1 LASRPS
7 SANIKVEPPAF
18 FKEFRVPEILPLSAA
33 PHSNHQL
40 FSDHYL
46 NRTLPQRLDWPQLL
60 EAAAPVRETMTALF
74 AGFTPSDNEAQTEE
88 GWIKPVLKALG
99 HDFEVQPALKTPD
112 GTKSPD
118 YVFYRTQAALTAN
131 KGKTLTEDLLKT
143 GGYAVGDAKYWDRS
157 LDAALQGK
165 DAAVFSNKNPGY
177 QIAFYIQHSGL
188 EWGILTNGRL
198 WRLYHRDT
206 AHKLDRYY
214 EVDLPA
220 LLQNPDPAAFL
231 YFYAFFRRAAF
242 EPGPLGVRALLHESR
257 DYAQGVGDTLKSQ
270 VYEALRH
277 LAQGFLDYAPNG
289 LVSDAE
295 TRKLIYDSA
304 LILLY
309 RLLFVLYAEAR
320 ELLPVSASPAYRD
333 SYSLYALKRSVAA
346 SLDAH
351 QTLLP
356 TSAKLWPSL
365 TELFG
370 IIDKGSPPLQV
381 ATFNGGLFDP
391 TRHGFLDAKAV
402 GDAHLQAALDKLSRV
417 NGEFVDY
424 RDLSVRHLG
433 TIYEGL
439 LEYHLDALPAE
450 DKDTQDGWSVALLND
465 KGERKATGSYYTP
478 DYIVK
483 YIVEQAVGPMLDAAI
498 ADVTG
503 DAAQVEAV
511 LQVNVLDPA
520 MGSGHFLV
528 ETTEFIARYLID
540 LAIAPGK
547 DGQGESDLLYWKRRV
562 AQSCVYGVDLN
573 PLAVEL
579 AKLSLWLTTVA
590 KDRPLSFLDH
600 HLRAGNALVG
610 ARLADLQLGGA
621 KPKAKQAAEPGQMT
635 MMADESFRQ
644 SLSVAVG
651 SMWLIEGSAAQTV
664 AEVKQQEQLYEALRA
679 GLTRKY
685 SRLANLVTAS
695 HFGVALDKHL
705 WKPLSAYALD
715 PESASHP
722 KFAEWAAAADAAASR
737 LRFFHWEL
745 EFPEVYFGTDGK
757 SLGDK
762 AGFDAVVGNPPYVRQ
777 EELTYY
783 KPFFQAIYP
792 ETAHGVADLF
802 IYFFDQGLRQL
813 RQGGRLSFISS
824 NSWLRSNYA
833 TPLRKHLR
841 NETQIETLI
850 DLGNTRV
857 FADAPDLSPAIHVVR
872 RGAPPAEHTAQ
883 VAVFTRGEGIQS
895 FERDIASKMFSVSM
909 HDQSDTGWQL
919 GDDAGRR
926 VFLKLMAAGKP
937 LGEVVGGQMYRGVL
951 TGLNEAFI
959 VDTPTRNRL
968 VAADPACTAI
978 LKPLF
983 RGEDLRPWY
992 QEDEGRWMIVIP
1004 SGWTRKTYPALLSD
1018 DDAWDHF
1025 QQHYPSVS
1033 KYLLPF
1039 ETAARK
1045 RQDKGRYWWELR
1057 PCDYYG
1063 AFDKPKIMWPDI
1075 CRYPRFSWDTSETF
1089 VNDKGFIAV
1098 VEDPYILGILQSRS
1112 AWHCVSKLCVGL
1124 GERAGYMVYQLKSQF
1139 ISRLPI
1145 PDASDEDKAA
1155 IGTLAR
1161 EITAEAKK
1169 RYALHEKVR
1178 QRLRTDFGSPGIS
1191 LNQKLTAW
1199 WTLDFPGLRRELVKV
1214 FKHDI
1219 PIKERDDWQE
1229 WFEAQKKA
1237 HTERTNAI
1245 VARETALNAHV
1256 YALFALKAAE
1266 IALIEA
1272 ATKYQY
1278 GEV

>member
-1 LASRPS
+1 MS
-7 SANIKVEPPAF
+7 
-18 FKEFRVPEILPLSAA
+18 
-33 PHSNHQL
+33 
-40 FSDHYL
+40 
-46 NRTLPQRLDWPQLL
+46 
-60 EAAAPVRETMTALF
+60 
-74 AGFTPSDNEAQTEE
+74 
-88 GWIKPVLKALG
+88 
-99 HDFEVQPALKTPD
+99 
-112 GTKSPD
+112 
-118 YVFYRTQAALTAN
+118 
-131 KGKTLTEDLLKT
+131 
-143 GGYAVGDAKYWDRS
+143 
-157 LDAALQGK
+157 
-165 DAAVFSNKNPGY
+165 
-177 QIAFYIQHSGL
+177 
-188 EWGILTNGRL
+188 
-198 WRLYHRDT
+198 
-206 AHKLDRYY
+206 
-214 EVDLPA
+214 A
-220 LLQNPDPAAFL
+220 LL
-231 YFYAFFRRAAF
+231 R
-242 EPGPLGVRALLHESR
+242 ESR

-270 VYEALRH
+270 VYDALRH
-277 LAQGFLDYAPNG
+277 LAQGFLDYAPNS
-289 LVSDAE
+289 LVNDPE
-295 TRKLIYDSA
+295 TRKAIYDSS

-333 SYSLYALKRSVAA
+333 SYSLSTLKQSVAA
-346 SLDAH
+346 NLD
-351 QTLLP
+351 TKKMLLA
-356 TSAKLWPSL
+356 TTAKLWPSL
-365 TELFG
+365 KELFG

-391 TRHGFLDAKAV
+391 NRHEFLDTKSV
-402 GDAHLQAALDKLSRV
+402 GDAHLQAAIDKLARV
-417 NGEFVDY
+417 GGDFVDY

-439 LEYHLDALPAE
+439 LEYHLAEEAPTPSPSPASERGEPEKTVLPPSPGTGEGLGVGASSA
-450 DKDTQDGWSVALLND
+450 GWTIALLND

-483 YIVEQAVGPMLDAAI
+483 YIVEQTVGPMLDAAV
-498 ADVTG
+498 AGVTG
-503 DAAQVEAV
+503 DGAKVEAV

-528 ETTEFIARYLID
+528 ETTEFIARRLID
-540 LAIAPGK
+540 LALAPGQ

-621 KPKAKQAAEPGQMT
+621 KPKAKKQATEPGQMT

-664 AEVKQQEQLYEALRA
+664 AEVKQQEQIYETLRA

-722 KFAEWAAAADAAASR
+722 KFAEWAAAADAAGSR

-757 SLGDK
+757 SLGDA

-777 EELTYY
+777 EELTFY
-783 KPFFQAIYP
+783 KPFFSAIYP

-813 RQGGRLSFISS
+813 KQGGRLSYISS

-833 TPLRKHLR
+833 TPLRRHLR
-841 NETQIETLI
+841 SQTQIEALI

-872 RGAPPAEHTAQ
+872 RGLPPEDHTAQ

-895 FERDIASKMFSVSM
+895 FERDIASKMFPVSM

-968 VAADPACTAI
+968 VAEDPSCAVI

-1025 QQHYPSVS
+1025 QKHYSSVAAH
-1033 KYLLPF
+1033 LLPF

-1063 AFDKPKIMWPDI
+1063 AFDKPKVCWPDI
-1075 CRYPRFSWDTSETF
+1075 CRYPRFSWNASGAF
-1089 VNDKGFIAV
+1089 VNDKGFVAV
-1098 VEDPYILGILQSRS
+1098 VEDPYILGSLQSR
-1112 AWHCVSKLCVGL
+1112 ATWLCVSKLCVGL

-1139 ISRLPI
+1139 IGKLPI
-1145 PDASDEDKAA
+1145 PDASDKDKAT
-1155 IGTLAR
+1155 IGALAQ
-1161 EITAEAKK
+1161 EITTEAKA

-1178 QRLRTDFGSPGIS
+1178 HRLTEDFGSPGVS

-1199 WTLDFPGLRRELVKV
+1199 WTLDFAGLRRELVKV
-1214 FKHDI
+1214 FQHDI
-1219 PIKERDDWQE
+1219 PMKERDDVQE
-1229 WFEAQKKA
+1229 WFEAQKEA
-1237 HTERTNAI
+1237 HTGRTAVI
-1245 VARETALNAHV
+1245 IARETDLNARV
-1256 YALFALKAAE
+1256 FALFGLAEAE

-1278 GEV
+1278 GGV

>member
-1 LASRPS
+1 M
-7 SANIKVEPPAF
+7 
-18 FKEFRVPEILPLSAA
+18 PEILPLSAA

-112 GTKSPD
+112 GTKRPD

-177 QIAFYIQHSGL
+177 QIAFYIQHSGM

-391 TRHGFLDAKAV
+391 NRHGFLDTKAV

-417 NGEFVDY
+417 SGEFVDY

-483 YIVEQAVGPMLDAAI
+483 YIVEHAVGPMLDAAI

-540 LAIAPGK
+540 LAAAPGK

-762 AGFDAVVGNPPYVRQ
+762 AGFDAVVGNPPYVQQ
-777 EELTYY
+777 EELGPY
-783 KPFFQAIYP
+783 KPFFAAGYP
-792 ETAHGVADLF
+792 QVSHGVADLSV
-802 IYFFDQGLRQL
+802 YFLGQGLRQL
-813 RQGGRLSFISS
+813 RQGGVISFITSGTFRKLNFGAPLRQYLVEQATLIGMVDFGEQQVFTDATTYPVILQIRKAPPQPDSTFTLAQPVPKTERFQEVGQVKPPSGSS
-824 NSWLRSNYA
+824 AWVFTSETLRHVVEGWEGS
-833 TPLRKHLR
+833 TPLGK
-841 NETQIETLI
+841 
-850 DLGNTRV
+850 V
-857 FADAPDLSPAIHVVR
+857 LSGSP
-872 RGAPPAEHTAQ
+872 
-883 VAVFTRGEGIQS
+883 
-895 FERDIASKMFSVSM
+895 
-909 HDQSDTGWQL
+909 
-919 GDDAGRR
+919 
-926 VFLKLMAAGKP
+926 
-937 LGEVVGGQMYRGVL
+937 YRGVT
-951 TGLNEAFI
+951 TGANKVFVLDEATYAFLI
-959 VDTPTRNRL
+959 Q
-968 VAADPACTAI
+968 DPKSATI
-978 LKPLF
+978 IKPLV

-992 QEDEGRWMIVIP
+992 QKADDSWLIFTRRGIDIDAYPKIKEYLQQFRTQLEPQPAGWDTETDWPGRKPGNYEWYEIQDSVEYFHVFEKPRIH
-1004 SGWTRKTYPALLSD
+1004 STKVSLYPAFSLLGTEAYAANTSYVLPVPD
-1018 DDAWDHF
+1018 MKTG
-1025 QQHYPSVS
+1025 Y
-1033 KYLLPF
+1033 YLLGLLNSHVCEYF
-1039 ETAARK
+1039 CRSVFAAK
-1045 RQDKGRYWWELR
+1045 ANG
-1057 PCDYYG
+1057 YYEVQ
-1063 AFDKPKIMWPDI
+1063 PEPLS
-1075 CRYPRFSWDTSETF
+1075 RFP
-1089 VNDKGFIAV
+1089 VPN
-1098 VEDPYILGILQSRS
+1098 
-1112 AWHCVSKLCVGL
+1112 
-1124 GERAGYMVYQLKSQF
+1124 
-1139 ISRLPI
+1139 
-1145 PDASDEDKAA
+1145 ASDADKDAVGA
-1155 IGTLAR
+1155 LAR
-1161 EITAEAKK
+1161 EITAEAKA

-1178 QRLRTDFGSPGIS
+1178 QRLRTDFGSPGVP

-1199 WTLDFPGLRRELVKV
+1199 WNLDFPGLRRELVKV

>member
-1 LASRPS
+1 
-7 SANIKVEPPAF
+7 
-18 FKEFRVPEILPLSAA
+18 VPEILPLSAA
-33 PHSNHQL
+33 PHFNHQL

-46 NRTLPQRLDWPQLL
+46 NRTLPQRADWVALQ
-60 EAAAPVRETMTALF
+60 EAAAPVREAVAALF

-88 GWIKPVLKALG
+88 GWIKPVLKVLG
-99 HDFEVQPALKTPD
+99 QDFEVQPALKTPD
-112 GTKSPD
+112 GTKRPD
-118 YVFYRTQAALTAN
+118 YVFYRTGAALIAN

-165 DAAVFSNKNPGY
+165 SIDVFSNKNPGY
-177 QIAFYIQHSGL
+177 QIAFYMQHSGL

-220 LLQNPDPAAFL
+220 LLENPDPAAFL

-257 DYAQGVGDTLKSQ
+257 DYAQGVGDTLKGQ

-277 LAQGFLDYAPNG
+277 LAQGFLDYVPNG

-295 TRKLIYDSA
+295 TRKTIYDNS

-346 SLDAH
+346 NLDA
-351 QTLLP
+351 QQALLA
-356 TSAKLWPSL
+356 TTAKLWPSL
-365 TELFG
+365 KELFG

-391 TRHGFLDAKAV
+391 KRHGFLDTKPV
-402 GDAHLQAALDKLSRV
+402 GDAHLQVALDKLSRV
-417 NGEFVDY
+417 GGEFVDY

-483 YIVEQAVGPMLDAAI
+483 YIVEQAVGPMLDAAV
-498 ADVTG
+498 AGVT
-503 DAAQVEAV
+503 DNAAQAEAV

-540 LAIAPGK
+540 LAIAPGQ

-600 HLRAGNALVG
+600 HLRTGNALVG

-621 KPKAKQAAEPGQMT
+621 KPKAKKQAAEPGQMT

-664 AEVKQQEQLYEALRA
+664 ADVKQQEKLYETLRA

-695 HFGVALDKHL
+695 HFGVVFDKAF
-705 WKPLSAYALD
+705 WNPLSAYALD

-722 KFAEWAAAADAAASR
+722 KFAEWANAADAAASR

-757 SLGDK
+757 SLGDN
-762 AGFDAVVGNPPYVRQ
+762 AGFDAVVGNPPYVQQ
-777 EELTYY
+777 EELGPY
-783 KPFFQAIYP
+783 KPFFAAGYP
-792 ETAHGVADLF
+792 QVSHGVADLSV
-802 IYFFDQGLRQL
+802 YFLGQGLRQL
-813 RQGGRLSFISS
+813 QQGGVISFITSGTFRKL
-824 NSWLRSNYA
+824 NFGA
-833 TPLRKHLR
+833 PLRQYLVGQ
-841 NETQIETLI
+841 TTLMEMV
-850 DLGNTRV
+850 DFG
-857 FADAPDLSPAIHVVR
+857 
-872 RGAPPAEHTAQ
+872 EQ
-883 VAVFTRGEGIQS
+883 QVFTDATTYPVILQICKSPPEPGSTFTLTQPVPKTERFQQVGQVKPPSGSSAWVFTTEALRHIVDGWEGS
-895 FERDIASKMFSVSM
+895 
-909 HDQSDTGWQL
+909 L
-919 GDDAGRR
+919 
-926 VFLKLMAAGKP
+926 P
-937 LGEVVGGQMYRGVL
+937 LGEVLSGSPYRGVT
-951 TGLNEAFI
+951 TGLNEAF
-959 VDTPTRNRL
+959 VVPQQTRDSL
-968 VAADPACTAI
+968 VADSPETASL
-978 LKPLF
+978 LKAF
-983 RGEDLRPWY
+983 IRGEDLHPWY
-992 QEDEGRWMIVIP
+992 QVHDGLWLITLPNDWTQKQFEDIV
-1004 SGWTRKTYPALLSD
+1004 SDADAWNKLEVHYPAL
-1018 DDAWDHF
+1018 A
-1025 QQHYPSVS
+1025 QH
-1033 KYLLPF
+1033 LLRY
-1039 ETAARK
+1039 ETQGRI
-1045 RQDKGRYWWELR
+1045 RQDQGRYWWELR
-1057 PCDYYG
+1057 PCNYYS
-1063 AFDKPKIMWPDI
+1063 AFEQPRIHSTKVSLFPKFSLSDETSYAGNTSYVLPVPDMKTGYYLLGLLNSHVCEYF
-1075 CRYPRFSWDTSETF
+1075 CRSVFAAKANGYYEVQPEPLSRFPTP
-1089 VNDKGFIAV
+1089 NA
-1098 VEDPYILGILQSRS
+1098 
-1112 AWHCVSKLCVGL
+1112 
-1124 GERAGYMVYQLKSQF
+1124 
-1139 ISRLPI
+1139 
-1145 PDASDEDKAA
+1145 PDADRDA
-1155 IGTLAR
+1155 IGTLAL

-1178 QRLRTDFGSPGIS
+1178 QRLQTDFGSSGTA

-1199 WTLDFPGLRRELVKV
+1199 WSLDFPGLRRELVKV
-1214 FKHDI
+1214 FKRDI
-1219 PIKERDDWQE
+1219 PVKERDDWQE
-1229 WFEAQKKA
+1229 WFEAQTKA
-1237 HTERTNAI
+1237 HTERTSAI
-1245 VARETALNAHV
+1245 VARETDLNARV
-1256 YALFALKAAE
+1256 YALFKLKEAE